1 MHAPTIHSVESRDCL
16 NTRRQDEK
24 KTKLVLFQQTFPAFL
39 LHSLL
44 TDKNI
49 YPLSWAKIPLLFP
62 SFEITL
68 ICLHQSNKF
77 YLRIQKGL
85 STPGQLA
92 CRSSMPWQVMGPGC
106 KHKIYLTKA
115 FYHWNKQQRMLIFNL
130 KRQV

>member
-77 YLRIQKGL
+77 LFENSEGAIYPWPASVPVIYALTSYGPWMQTQNLFNKGFL
-85 STPGQLA
+85 S
-92 CRSSMPWQVMGPGC
+92 
-106 KHKIYLTKA
+106 
-115 FYHWNKQQRMLIFNL
+115 L
-130 KRQV
+130 K